1 MKPNTANELKKH
13 LSQMKAGVAFIG
25 YLLPSSGAIFNNLD
39 PIASF
44 PRVDE
49 GRVQNMY

>member
-25 YLLPSSGAIFNNLD
+25 YLPLFECH
-39 PIASF
+39 F
-44 PRVDE
+44 
-49 GRVQNMY
+49 